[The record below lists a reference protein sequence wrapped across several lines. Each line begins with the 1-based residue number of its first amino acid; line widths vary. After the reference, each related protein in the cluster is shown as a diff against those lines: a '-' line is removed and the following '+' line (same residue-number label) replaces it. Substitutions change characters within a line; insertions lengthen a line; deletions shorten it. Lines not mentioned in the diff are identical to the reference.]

1 MGSRQII
8 LLPLFCV
15 YMPLFSPSYLLS
27 LLSAPDWD
35 FPYKTSWWIPF
46 PRPGTSWRKISWHSS
61 EAFSFS
67 IWYHSRNSRIPSFL
81 ICVTNKKFYWC
92 INENCHMSWRL
103 LSFQLKLILLHTF
116 NPFPGCNNFLSI
128 LPIKKK
134 ETQDMIIYIYIYVL
148 ALCSMYLYIYM

>member
-8 LLPLFCV
+8 LFPLFCV
-15 YMPLFSPSYLLS
+15 YMPLFSLSYLLS

-92 INENCHMSWRL
+92 INENCHISWRL

-134 ETQDMIIYIYIYVL
+134 RNSRYDYLNLYICT
-148 ALCSMYLYIYM
+148 CSM